1 MVGVVERWRGGP
13 WNREKNWEIAQTFHQ
28 YNQVRH
34 FFYFF
39 FHVFFILVIE
49 YLVEVCLI
57 VIVLFHAYT
66 YILPEED
73 TGLKQLSSISVT
85 EWVQR
90 LKTNNLFYGALQS
103 GAYFWGGPPPA
114 PPHKHN

>member
-1 MVGVVERWRGGP
+1 MERWP
-13 WNREKNWEIAQTFHQ
+13 LEPREELGDRADLSPVQSGTA
-28 YNQVRH
+28 
-34 FFYFF
+34 FFLFF